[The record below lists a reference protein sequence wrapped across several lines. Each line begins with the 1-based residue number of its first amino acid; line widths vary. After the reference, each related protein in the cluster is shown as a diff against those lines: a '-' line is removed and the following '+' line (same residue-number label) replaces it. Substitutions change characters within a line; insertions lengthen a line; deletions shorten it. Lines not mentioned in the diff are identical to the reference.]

1 MKNGNNA
8 SDNRIRVLIAASEFA
23 PLAKT
28 GGLADV
34 IGALPRELRRLGIDA
49 RVVVPLHKVIKERF
63 SPEITHITSFY
74 ADIGWRRQ
82 YVGVETME
90 YNGIPVYFID
100 NERYFGGDIYK
111 GGEEEGEQYAYF
123 QRAILEMLPHIGF
136 SPEILH
142 CNDWHTAAI
151 PMLLK
156 TQYANDP
163 RKGIKTLLT
172 IHNIAYQGRY
182 SPNFVSDVLSIPCRY
197 MTSEYLESYGSASF
211 MKAGCVFADRVN
223 TVSPT
228 YALEIRTAKY
238 GEGLE
243 GVLQKRGDT
252 LVGILNGIDRL
263 SYDPRHDPAL
273 PERLG
278 SSAAEWKTQCKAA
291 LCSELGLDPA
301 GPRPLIGM
309 VARLT
314 GQKGFDLL
322 EEAVDRLMAMNIRFV
337 LIGTGESRY
346 EEQMRSAESRYRG
359 RLCAYIKH
367 DEAVARR
374 VYAASDMF
382 LMPSRFE
389 PCGISQMI
397 AMRYGSVP
405 IVRET
410 GGLCDTV
417 RPFNSLTGDGNG
429 FTFRQ
434 YKSDDMVNAVSQA
447 VDLYEGRK
455 EAFNRLIEN
464 AMAED
469 FSFSASAKEYARLYD
484 ELI

>member
-1 MKNGNNA
+1 MKNENNTA
-8 SDNRIRVLIAASEFA
+8 DNRIKVLIAASEFA

-34 IGALPRELRRLGIDA
+34 IGTLPGELRSLGIDA
-49 RVVVPLHKVIKERF
+49 RVVIPLHREIKDRF
-63 SPEITHITSFY
+63 SPEIKHITSFY
-74 ADIGWRRQ
+74 TDIGWRRQ

-90 YNGIPVYFID
+90 YGGLPLYFID
-100 NERYFGGDIYK
+100 NERYFGEKIYK
-111 GGEEEGEQYAYF
+111 GGNEEGEQYAYF
-123 QRAILEMLPHIGF
+123 QRAILEMLPRIDF
-136 SPEILH
+136 FPNILH

-151 PMLLK
+151 PMLIK
-156 TQYANDP
+156 TQYSNLLQN
-163 RKGIKTLLT
+163 GIKTLLT

-182 SPNFVSDVLSIPCRY
+182 SPDFVSDVLSVPYEY
-197 MTSEYLESYGSASF
+197 MTSEYIESYGSASF
-211 MKAGCVFADRVN
+211 MKAGCVFSDRVN

-228 YALEIRTAKY
+228 YALEIKTPEY
-238 GEGLE
+238 GEGLD
-243 GVLQKRGDT
+243 GVLQQRGNT
-252 LVGILNGIDRL
+252 LIGILNGIDRV
-263 SYDPRHDPAL
+263 SYDPRRDSMLPAKL
-273 PERLG
+273 EN
-278 SSAAEWKTQCKAA
+278 SVQEWKRHCKAE
-291 LCSELGLDPA
+291 LCSELGLNYTD
-301 GPRPLIGM
+301 RPLIGM

-314 GQKGFDLL
+314 EQKGLDLL
-322 EEAVDRLMAMNIRFV
+322 DEAIDRLMAMDIRFV
-337 LIGTGESRY
+337 LVGTGEPCY
-346 EEQMRSAESRYRG
+346 EKRMREAENRCKG

-397 AMRYGSVP
+397 AMRYGSIP

-410 GGLCDTV
+410 GGLRDTV
-417 RPFNSLTGDGNG
+417 LPFNYLTGSGNG

-434 YKSDDMVNAVSQA
+434 YTADDMVNAVGRA
-447 VDLYEGRK
+447 VDLYENRR
-455 EAFNRLIEN
+455 EAFNTLIEN

-469 FSFSASAKEYARLYD
+469 FSFAASARKYAGLYD

>member
-1 MKNGNNA
+1 MNNENSA
-8 SDNRIRVLIAASEFA
+8 SDDRLRVLIAASEFA

-34 IGALPRELRRLGIDA
+34 VGTLPRQLRGLGIDA
-49 RVVVPLHKVIKERF
+49 RVVLPLHRVIKEKLF
-63 SPEITHITSFY
+63 PELTHITSFY

-82 YVGVETME
+82 YVGVEAMV
-90 YNGIPVYFID
+90 YDGVPVFLID
-100 NERYFGGDIYK
+100 NERYFGGEIYM

-123 QRAILEMLPHIGF
+123 QRAILEMLPRIDF
-136 SPEILH
+136 SPHILH

-156 TQYANDP
+156 TQYADDARNC
-163 RKGIKTLLT
+163 IKTLLT

-182 SPNFVSDVLSIPCRY
+182 SPEFVSDVLSIPHGY
-197 MTSEYLESYGSASF
+197 ITPEYIEYFGSASF
-211 MKAGCVFADRVN
+211 MKAGCVFADRIN

-228 YALEIRTAKY
+228 YALEIRTPEY

-243 GVLQKRGDT
+243 GVLQKRGDS
-252 LVGILNGIDRL
+252 LAGILNGIDTL
-263 SYDPRHDPAL
+263 SYDPRSDPAL
-273 PERLG
+273 PERLRG
-278 SSAAEWKTQCKAA
+278 NAAEWKSRCKHA
-291 LCSELGLDPA
+291 LCSELGLERP
-301 GPRPLIGM
+301 GSRPLIGM
-309 VARLT
+309 IARLT
-314 GQKGFDLL
+314 EQKGFDLL
-322 EEAVDRLMAMNIRFV
+322 EEAIDRLMAMNIRFV
-337 LIGTGESRY
+337 LVGTGERRY
-346 EEQMRSAESRYRG
+346 EEQMRIAGERYRG
-359 RLCAYIKH
+359 RFCAYIKH
-367 DEAVARR
+367 DEAAARR

-417 RPFNSLTGDGNG
+417 RPFCSSGGKGTG

-434 YKSDDMVNAVSQA
+434 YAADDMIDAVSRA
-447 VDLYEGRK
+447 VDLYENHK
-455 EAFNRLIEN
+455 ETFNILIEN

-469 FSFSASAKEYARLYD
+469 FGFSDPAKKYAGLYG